1 MLVLQVFYLP
11 RLTSFNLILGCLL
24 EQDTHY
30 DKYDVDYS
38 EDIPDKESCRLFCK
52 EKSKYFTFMND
63 DIDGL
68 ECYCKSSNEKAFSEL
83 GTVSGET
90 DCQSGE

>member
-24 EQDTHY
+24 QQDTHY
-30 DKYDVDYS
+30 DNYNVDYS
-38 EDIPDKESCRLFCK
+38 EDIPDRESCRLFCK
-52 EKSKYFTFMND
+52 EKSKYFTFAND
-63 DIDGL
+63 IEIP
-68 ECYCKSSNEKAFSEL
+68 ECYCKSSNEEAFSEL